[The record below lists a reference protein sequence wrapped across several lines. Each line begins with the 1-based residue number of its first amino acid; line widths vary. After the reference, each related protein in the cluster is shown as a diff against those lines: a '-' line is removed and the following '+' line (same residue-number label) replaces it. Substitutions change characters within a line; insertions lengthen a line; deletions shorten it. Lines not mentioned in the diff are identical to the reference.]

1 MFGRASLLAKA
12 LVQALEMMELFFA
25 RGVVRRDVDDYEV
38 EHGDDG
44 EAFVELGEWCQDPCS
59 LVEPD
64 GIEIE
69 EGKHSREEDDPN
81 ESADMV
87 I

>member
-1 MFGRASLLAKA
+1 MFGRTPLFAIA
-12 LVQALEMMELFFA
+12 LVQALKMMKLFFA
-25 RGVVRRDVDDYEV
+25 RGVVGRDVDDDKV

-44 EAFVELGEWCQDPCS
+44 KAFVELGEWCQDPCS

-64 GIEIE
+64 GVEIE
-69 EGKHSREEDDPN
+69 EGEHGWEEDDSN